1 MNGRIVANS
10 CTVKAF
16 KPVITACGVCTQNV
30 ANTEIMIYRG
40 EKWDFYKTW
49 HAWLCLYY
57 WMDSFVMMILK
68 LNVCSP
74 NEFKRDGSNISQNM

>member
-1 MNGRIVANS
+1 MNGGIVANS

-40 EKWDFYKTW
+40 ENVSFRRSGMPGSVS
-49 HAWLCLYY
+49 LYC
-57 WMDSFVMMILK
+57 WTDSSVMILK
-68 LNVCSP
+68 LSAYNP
-74 NEFKRDGSNISQNM
+74 N

>member
-1 MNGRIVANS
+1 MNGGIVANS

-40 EKWDFYKTW
+40 KKCKFYKLW
-49 HAWLCLYY
+49 HASLCLLILLDKFFCN
-57 WMDSFVMMILK
+57 DSKADCL
-68 LNVCSP
+68 
-74 NEFKRDGSNISQNM
+74 